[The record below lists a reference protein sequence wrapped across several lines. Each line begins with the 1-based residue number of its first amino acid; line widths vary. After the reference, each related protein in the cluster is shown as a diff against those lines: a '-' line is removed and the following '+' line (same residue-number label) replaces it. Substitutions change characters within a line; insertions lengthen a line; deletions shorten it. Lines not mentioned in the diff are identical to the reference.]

1 MAAQRAGGFLP
12 PADARGRGQTKTDR
26 PSPLGV
32 ACNIVIIGHRHGLV
46 TPSMSGSSLV
56 SRNSQGFLLEDLVS
70 KHHEAVAKSETT
82 PENSELQ
89 VQAVVAWTR
98 LQQAREQIKHVEFR
112 TLASTNFITAVRK
125 GPSAVQK
132 WISTNST
139 AKSPTLKVVTMEDSQ
154 KATDFRSDVARL
166 DPRCPLTHD
175 QETISLV
182 DQIRRRYISELAHHH
197 ARLLLLPPRD

>member
-1 MAAQRAGGFLP
+1 M
-12 PADARGRGQTKTDR
+12 
-26 PSPLGV
+26 
-32 ACNIVIIGHRHGLV
+32 
-46 TPSMSGSSLV
+46 
-56 SRNSQGFLLEDLVS
+56 
-70 KHHEAVAKSETT
+70 
-82 PENSELQ
+82 
-89 VQAVVAWTR
+89 QAVVAWTR

-112 TLASTNFITAVRK
+112 TLASTNLITAVRK

-154 KATDFRSDVARL
+154 TATDFRSDVARL